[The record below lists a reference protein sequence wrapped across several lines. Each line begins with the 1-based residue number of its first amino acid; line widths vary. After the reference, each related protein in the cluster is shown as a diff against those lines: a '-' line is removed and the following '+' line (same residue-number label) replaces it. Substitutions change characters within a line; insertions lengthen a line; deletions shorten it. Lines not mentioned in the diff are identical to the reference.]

1 MLYAV
6 PCRDLH
12 VGNHFARSPQI
23 AIVDEQRQIKQI
35 VPLVDSDT
43 ACNKKK
49 QWISVLRSYD
59 VKSVVVRHIGK
70 KMLAHL
76 FNHDIRVLASTG
88 KAEIGTL
95 DFDNLREVT
104 DLDYGREPRNVC
116 HSKKGHSQ
124 RECSNKGSSKKGC
137 GEEGRKKGAAIL
149 MAQPNHL
156 GGIRGFRK

>member
-23 AIVDEQRQIKQI
+23 AIVDEQRQIKQV
-35 VPLVDSDT
+35 VPLIESDT
-43 ACNKKK
+43 SCNKKN

-59 VKSVVVRHIGK
+59 VKSVVVCHIGK

-76 FNHDIRVLASTG
+76 FNNDIRVLASTG

-95 DFDNLREVT
+95 DFDNLTEVT
-104 DLDYGREPRNVC
+104 DLDYGREPRNSGC
-116 HSKKGHSQ
+116 SSKTCGEKGH
-124 RECSNKGSSKKGC
+124 KKQ
-137 GEEGRKKGAAIL
+137 ASIL
-149 MAQPNHL
+149 MAQPNQL
-156 GGIRGFRK
+156 GAIRGFRK

>member
-12 VGNHFARSPQI
+12 VANHFARSPQI

-35 VPLVDSDT
+35 VPLIDSDT
-43 ACNKKK
+43 SCNKKK

-59 VKSVVVRHIGK
+59 VKSVVVRYIGK

-76 FNHDIRVLASTG
+76 FNNDIRVLASRG
-88 KAEIGTL
+88 KAEIGAL

-104 DLDYGREPRNVC
+104 DLDYGRESRN
-116 HSKKGHSQ
+116 SG
-124 RECSNKGSSKKGC
+124 CSNKTC
-137 GEEGRKKGAAIL
+137 GEKGHKKQASIPMAHPNQLGA
-149 MAQPNHL
+149 
-156 GGIRGFRK
+156 IRGFRK

>member
-23 AIVDEQRQIKQI
+23 AIVDEQRQIKQV
-35 VPLVDSDT
+35 VPLIDSDT
-43 ACNKKK
+43 SCNKKK

-59 VKSVVVRHIGK
+59 VKSVVVRYIGK

-76 FNHDIRVLASTG
+76 FNNDIRVLASRG
-88 KAEIGTL
+88 KAEIGAL

-104 DLDYGREPRNVC
+104 DLDYGRESRN
-116 HSKKGHSQ
+116 SG
-124 RECSNKGSSKKGC
+124 CSNKTC
-137 GEEGRKKGAAIL
+137 GEKRHKKQASIL
-149 MAQPNHL
+149 MAHPNQL
-156 GGIRGFRK
+156 GAIRGFRK

>member
-35 VPLVDSDT
+35 VPLIESDT
-43 ACNKKK
+43 SCNKKK
-49 QWISVLRSYD
+49 QWIAVLRSYD

-76 FNHDIRVLASTG
+76 FNNDIRVLASTG

-104 DLDYGREPRNVC
+104 DLDYGREPRNSGC
-116 HSKKGHSQ
+116 
-124 RECSNKGSSKKGC
+124 SSKTC
-137 GEEGRKKGAAIL
+137 GEKRHKKQASIL
-149 MAQPNHL
+149 MAQPNQL
-156 GGIRGFRK
+156 GAIRGFRK

>member
-6 PCRDLH
+6 PCRGLH

-35 VPLVDSDT
+35 VPLIESDT
-43 ACNKKK
+43 SCNKKK
-49 QWISVLRSYD
+49 QWIAVLRSYD

-76 FNHDIRVLASTG
+76 FNNDIRVLASTG

-104 DLDYGREPRNVC
+104 DLDYGREPRNVGC
-116 HSKKGHSQ
+116 GHRTCGDKGHK
-124 RECSNKGSSKKGC
+124 NKAS
-137 GEEGRKKGAAIL
+137 IL
-149 MAQPNHL
+149 TPKLNRFSV
-156 GGIRGFRK
+156 IRGVRK

>member
-12 VGNHFARSPQI
+12 VGNHFARSSQI

-35 VPLVDSDT
+35 VPLIDSDT
-43 ACNKKK
+43 SCNKKK

-76 FNHDIRVLASTG
+76 FNNDIRVLASTG

-104 DLDYGREPRNVC
+104 DLDYGREPRNSGC
-116 HSKKGHSQ
+116 SSKTCGDKGH
-124 RECSNKGSSKKGC
+124 KKQ
-137 GEEGRKKGAAIL
+137 ASIL
-149 MAQPNHL
+149 MTHPNQL
-156 GGIRGFRK
+156 GAIRGFRK

>member
-12 VGNHFARSPQI
+12 VGNHFARSPEI
-23 AIVDEQRQIKQI
+23 AIVDQQRQIKQI
-35 VPLVDSDT
+35 VPLVESDT
-43 ACNKKK
+43 SCNKKK

-59 VKSVVVRHIGK
+59 VEAVVVRHIGK

-76 FNHDIRVLASTG
+76 FNNDIRVLASTG

-104 DLDYGREPRNVC
+104 DLDYGREPRNSGC
-116 HSKKGHSQ
+116 GNKTCGAKGH
-124 RECSNKGSSKKGC
+124 KKQTS
-137 GEEGRKKGAAIL
+137 IL
-149 MAQPNHL
+149 MPQPNQL
-156 GGIRGFRK
+156 GAIRGFRK

>member
-23 AIVDEQRQIKQI
+23 AIVDEQRHIKQI
-35 VPLVDSDT
+35 VPLIDSDT
-43 ACNKKK
+43 SCNKKK

-59 VKSVVVRHIGK
+59 VKSVVVRYIGK

-76 FNHDIRVLASTG
+76 FNNDIRVLASRG
-88 KAEIGTL
+88 KAEIGAL

-104 DLDYGREPRNVC
+104 DLDYGRESRN
-116 HSKKGHSQ
+116 SG
-124 RECSNKGSSKKGC
+124 CSNKTC
-137 GEEGRKKGAAIL
+137 GEKGHKKQASIL
-149 MAQPNHL
+149 MAHPNQL
-156 GGIRGFRK
+156 GAIRGFRK

>member
-23 AIVDEQRQIKQI
+23 AIVDEQRQIKQV
-35 VPLVDSDT
+35 VPLIESDT
-43 ACNKKK
+43 SCNKKK
-49 QWISVLRSYD
+49 QWNSVLRSYD

-70 KMLAHL
+70 KMLAYL
-76 FNHDIRVLASTG
+76 FNNDIRVLASTG

-104 DLDYGREPRNVC
+104 DLDYGREPRY
-116 HSKKGHSQ
+116 SG
-124 RECSNKGSSKKGC
+124 CSNKTC
-137 GEEGRKKGAAIL
+137 GEKGHKKQASIL
-149 MAQPNHL
+149 MAQPNQL
-156 GGIRGFRK
+156 GAIRGFRK

>member
-23 AIVDEQRQIKQI
+23 AIVDERQQI
-35 VPLVDSDT
+35 QQLIPLVETDSP
-43 ACNKKK
+43 CNKKK
-49 QWISVLRSYD
+49 QWMSVVKSYD
-59 VKSVVVRHIGK
+59 VKAVVVRHIGK

-88 KAEIGTL
+88 KAEIGAL
-95 DFDNLREVT
+95 DFSNLQQVT

-124 RECSNKGSSKKGC
+124 RGCSNKGSSKKGC
-137 GEEGRKKGAAIL
+137 GEEGRKKDAAIL

-156 GGIRGFRK
+156 EGIRGFRK

>member
-35 VPLVDSDT
+35 VPLIESDT
-43 ACNKKK
+43 SCNKKK
-49 QWISVLRSYD
+49 QWIAVLRSYD

-76 FNHDIRVLASTG
+76 FNNDIRVLASTG
-88 KAEIGTL
+88 KAEIETL
-95 DFDNLREVT
+95 EFNNLQEVT
-104 DLDYGREPRNVC
+104 DLDYGREPRN
-116 HSKKGHSQ
+116 SA
-124 RECSNKGSSKKGC
+124 CSNKMCGGKGHKKQ
-137 GEEGRKKGAAIL
+137 ASIL
-149 MAQPNHL
+149 MGHPNQL
-156 GGIRGFRK
+156 GTIRGFLK

>member
-12 VGNHFARSPQI
+12 VANHFARSPQI

-35 VPLVDSDT
+35 VPLIDSDT
-43 ACNKKK
+43 SCNKKK

-59 VKSVVVRHIGK
+59 VKSVVVRYIGK

-76 FNHDIRVLASTG
+76 FNNDIRVLASRG
-88 KAEIGTL
+88 KAEIGAL

-104 DLDYGREPRNVC
+104 DLDYGRESRN
-116 HSKKGHSQ
+116 SG
-124 RECSNKGSSKKGC
+124 CSNKTC
-137 GEEGRKKGAAIL
+137 GEKGHKKQASIL
-149 MAQPNHL
+149 MAHPNQL
-156 GGIRGFRK
+156 GAIRGFRK

>member
-35 VPLVDSDT
+35 VPLIESDT
-43 ACNKKK
+43 SCNKKK
-49 QWISVLRSYD
+49 QWISILRSYD

-88 KAEIGTL
+88 KMEIGAL
-95 DFDNLREVT
+95 DFSNLQEVT
-104 DLDYGREPRNVC
+104 DLDYGRESRNSGC
-116 HSKKGHSQ
+116 SKRTCGDKGHK
-124 RECSNKGSSKKGC
+124 NKAS
-137 GEEGRKKGAAIL
+137 IL
-149 MAQPNHL
+149 TPQLNRL
-156 GGIRGFRK
+156 SVIRGVRK

>member
-35 VPLVDSDT
+35 VPLIDSDT
-43 ACNKKK
+43 SCNKKK

-59 VKSVVVRHIGK
+59 VKSVVVRYIGK

-76 FNHDIRVLASTG
+76 FNNDIRVLALTG
-88 KAEIGTL
+88 KAEIGAL

-104 DLDYGREPRNVC
+104 DLDYGREPRN
-116 HSKKGHSQ
+116 S
-124 RECSNKGSSKKGC
+124 GC
-137 GEEGRKKGAAIL
+137 GNKACGENGHKKQASIL
-149 MAQPNHL
+149 MVQPNQL
-156 GGIRGFRK
+156 GAIRGFRQ

>member
-35 VPLVDSDT
+35 VPLVDSDSS
-43 ACNKKK
+43 CNKKK
-49 QWISVLRSYD
+49 QWLSVLRSYD

-76 FNHDIRVLASTG
+76 FNNDIRVLASTG
-88 KAEIGTL
+88 KEEIGNL
-95 DFDNLREVT
+95 NFSNLREVT
-104 DLDYGREPRNVC
+104 VLDYGREPRN
-116 HSKKGHSQ
+116 SG
-124 RECSNKGSSKKGC
+124 CSHRTC
-137 GEEGRKKGAAIL
+137 GEKGDKNETSIL
-149 MAQPNHL
+149 TAQSNRFSV
-156 GGIRGFRK
+156 IRGVRK

>member
-35 VPLVDSDT
+35 VPLIDSDT
-43 ACNKKK
+43 SCNKKK

-59 VKSVVVRHIGK
+59 VKSVVVRYIGK

-76 FNHDIRVLASTG
+76 FNNDIRVLASTG
-88 KAEIGTL
+88 KAEIGAL

-104 DLDYGREPRNVC
+104 DLDYGREPRN
-116 HSKKGHSQ
+116 S
-124 RECSNKGSSKKGC
+124 GC
-137 GEEGRKKGAAIL
+137 GNKTCGENGHKKQASIL
-149 MAQPNHL
+149 IVQPNQL
-156 GGIRGFRK
+156 GAIRGFRQ